1 MDLKQ
6 VPGLKKTKMVMY
18 SVTTTLNS
26 TFGTTGKA
34 TADKMTGKVVG
45 KISGFRFSVKNEF
58 HMLSCEVRL
67 RKFEHF

>member
-6 VPGLKKTKMVMY
+6 VPGLNKTKMVMY

-34 TADKMTGKVVG
+34 TADKMTGK
-45 KISGFRFSVKNEF
+45 SGFRFCVKIEF
-58 HMLSCEVRL
+58 HMLSCICEVRL
-67 RKFEHF
+67 LDRFSSSY

>member
-18 SVTTTLNS
+18 SITTMLKS

-45 KISGFRFSVKNEF
+45 KLR
-58 HMLSCEVRL
+58 LSL
-67 RKFEHF
+67 

>member
-1 MDLKQ
+1 M
-6 VPGLKKTKMVMY
+6 
-18 SVTTTLNS
+18 
-26 TFGTTGKA
+26 A
-34 TADKMTGKVVG
+34 TADKMTGKVVD

>member
-34 TADKMTGKVVG
+34 TRTADKMTGNVVG
-45 KISGFRFSVKNEF
+45 KFR
-58 HMLSCEVRL
+58 LSLL
-67 RKFEHF
+67 RED

>member
-34 TADKMTGKVVG
+34 TADKMTGNVVG
-45 KISGFRFSVKNEF
+45 KFR
-58 HMLSCEVRL
+58 LSLQRED
-67 RKFEHF
+67 

>member
-34 TADKMTGKVVG
+34 TADKMTGNAVG
-45 KISGFRFSVKNEF
+45 KFCVKIQF

-67 RKFEHF
+67 RKFEPF

>member
-26 TFGTTGKA
+26 IFVTTGKA
-34 TADKMTGKVVG
+34 TADKMTGNVVG
-45 KISGFRFSVKNEF
+45 KFRLSLQLEF
-58 HMLSCEVRL
+58 HKLSCEVRL
-67 RKFEHF
+67 RKF

>member
-1 MDLKQ
+1 MYELFHIYIITICVLWKRIVDLKQ

-18 SVTTTLNS
+18 SITTMLKS

-45 KISGFRFSVKNEF
+45 KLR
-58 HMLSCEVRL
+58 LSL
-67 RKFEHF
+67 